1 MIQIGQA
8 LGICVGTAYRDNAIH
23 KISII
28 AEITDSENKYLGCI
42 ELSPDCKSLR
52 QVKGY
57 HNSYLSGDTAKAM
70 VIWTE
75 KHNLSIKTTDYKNM
89 NLASEDEKYAYGN
102 RDFHNPE
109 ADIVLE
115 GIA

>member
-1 MIQIGQA
+1 
-8 LGICVGTAYRDNAIH
+8 
-23 KISII
+23 
-28 AEITDSENKYLGCI
+28 
-42 ELSPDCKSLR
+42 
-52 QVKGY
+52 
-57 HNSYLSGDTAKAM
+57 M